1 MINQFLVMKKLIF
14 GICAAS
20 LSILFPANLF
30 AAQCENYKFSQ
41 MGVKVIETEEGPKII
56 STAQA
61 SVLIDDIDEM
71 NDAFE
76 EAKVNAKVAIVEFY
90 NKEELTR
97 ECNRPDNKFSTRFL
111 TNNTDGASGN
121 YNKTV
126 TKEVLCNTRTKAEGL
141 LKGVVTVEQ
150 CYQKGEYVKLTIGI
164 SPKTLKQ
171 AATIQ
176 DNINYGMEDTNSS
189 STTNKSNGL
198 VPTDGFYYVD
208 EDF

>member
-1 MINQFLVMKKLIF
+1 MKKFIF

-20 LSILFPANLF
+20 LSILFPANAF

-41 MGVKVIETEEGPKII
+41 LGVKVIPTEEGPKIV
-56 STAQA
+56 STGQA
-61 SVLIDDIDEM
+61 SVLIDDIDEV
-71 NDAFE
+71 NDAYE
-76 EAKVNAKVAIVEFY
+76 EARLNAKSEVVKFY
-90 NKEELTR
+90 NDESLVT
-97 ECNRPDNKFSTRFL
+97 ECNNGKSNLSTRFL

-176 DNINYGMEDTNSS
+176 DNINYGMDDTNST

>member
-1 MINQFLVMKKLIF
+1 MKKLIF

-20 LSILFPANLF
+20 LSIIFPANLF

-41 MGVKVIETEEGPKII
+41 LGVKVIDTEEGPKIV
-56 STAQA
+56 STGQA
-61 SVLIDDIDEM
+61 TVIIDDIDEVK
-71 NDAFE
+71 DAFD
-76 EAKVNAKVAIVEFY
+76 EAKLEAKAEIVKFY
-90 NKEELTR
+90 NDETLQE
-97 ECNRPDNKFSTRFL
+97 ECNSGENVIKNRSL
-111 TNNTDGASGN
+111 TKNFEGESGS
-121 YNKTV
+121 YNKTRI
-126 TKEVLCNTRTKAEGL
+126 KETLCNTRTSTEGL

-171 AATIQ
+171 AANIK
-176 DNINYGMEDTNSS
+176 DNINYGMQDTNSS
-189 STTNKSNGL
+189 NSINNSNGL

>member
-1 MINQFLVMKKLIF
+1 MKKFIF
-14 GICAAS
+14 GICATS
-20 LSILFPANLF
+20 LSILFPANVF

-41 MGVKVIETEEGPKII
+41 LGVKVIPTEEGPKIV
-56 STAQA
+56 STGQA
-61 SVLIDDIDEM
+61 SVLIDDIDEV
-71 NDAFE
+71 NDAYE
-76 EAKVNAKVAIVEFY
+76 EARLNAKSEVVKFY
-90 NKEELTR
+90 NDESLVT
-97 ECNRPDNKFSTRFL
+97 ECNNGKSNLSTRFL